1 MEFGRP
7 RPTRP
12 PGPPEPERP
21 WPVAAT
27 HSARAAG
34 RGQGR
39 LDAGG
44 VRWLHQALLA
54 VLAPFA
60 LAAVVGAVL
69 LWPREEPPEV
79 AEGIAGPSALVD
91 ATVRTVTL
99 EPCEGTDIG
108 EGIICQALDVQ
119 VTSGATAGQ
128 VTRFQVPRSGDLP
141 AFHPG
146 DRLVLGYEPGVPAA
160 RAYSVVDYQRDHP
173 MLLLGAAFVMVVLV
187 LGRLKGVRALA
198 GLGASL
204 AVVVWFLLPAVL
216 SGTSPILVSLVSA
229 ALIAFVALYVA
240 HGFSPR
246 TTVALLGTL
255 ASLALVGLLAWAFV
269 GLGRITGFASE
280 EAVLLQF
287 SVAEVN
293 LQGLVLA
300 GIILGALGVLDDVT
314 VTQVAAVWEV
324 RRANPRLGVRELY
337 AAGLAVGRDHI
348 ASTVNTLVLAYTG
361 AALPLLLFFRQAER
375 SLSEVLTG
383 ELIATE
389 VIRTLVGGIGL
400 AAAVPITTLLAA
412 LVASRTNPATVA
424 AAGIH
429 PHPH

>member
-1 MEFGRP
+1 MR
-7 RPTRP
+7 
-12 PGPPEPERP
+12 
-21 WPVAAT
+21 
-27 HSARAAG
+27 
-34 RGQGR
+34 R
-39 LDAGG
+39 LH
-44 VRWLHQALLA
+44 RLLLA
-54 VLAPFA
+54 VMAPFA
-60 LAAVVGAVL
+60 LAAVAGAVL
-69 LWPREEPPEV
+69 LWPRSEPPTL
-79 AEGIAGPSALVD
+79 AEGIGGPAELVD
-91 ATVRTVTL
+91 ATVRSVTL
-99 EPCEGTDIG
+99 EPCEGTQLD
-108 EGIICQALDVQ
+108 EGVICQALDVQ
-119 VTSGATAGQ
+119 ITSGQTAGD
-128 VTRFQVPRSGDLP
+128 VSRFQVPRSADLP

-146 DRLVLGYEPGVPAA
+146 DRLVLGYEPSVPPA
-160 RAYSVVDYQRDHP
+160 RAYTIADYQRDHP
-173 MLLLGAAFVMVVLV
+173 MLLLGAAFVVVVLA

-198 GLGASL
+198 GLGVSL

-216 SGTSPILVSLVSA
+216 SGASPILVSLVSA
-229 ALIAFVALYVA
+229 TLIAFVALYVA

-246 TTVALLGTL
+246 TSVALLGTL

-287 SVAEVN
+287 STAEVN

-324 RRANPRLGVRELY
+324 RRANPRLGIRELY

-361 AALPLLLFFRQAER
+361 AALPLLLFFRQADR
-375 SLSEVLTG
+375 TLTEVLTG

-412 LVASRTNPATVA
+412 LVASRTSPATVA
-424 AAGIH
+424 AAGTHAH
-429 PHPH
+429 PH